1 MQSKYALLSC
11 GKGIFWLIR
20 ISKKKIYSNSM
31 PYEEL
36 QMIMDTPLA
45 HYVNSP
51 FAVQKQLA
59 ANNTFNDGVLHKGI
73 NSVPIIGC

>member
-1 MQSKYALLSC
+1 
-11 GKGIFWLIR
+11 
-20 ISKKKIYSNSM
+20 M

-36 QMIMDTPLA
+36 QMIMDTPPA